1 MWQYSHEEAK
11 ELPLSP
17 ALGED
22 SDLWQQG
29 GQHLRLTQDEAR
41 LTTGRAAVWP
51 LSRVP
56 HTVLHQLPLHVEG
69 LPTLITGKHLVSC
82 VRLFV
87 LFQIAEIAEP

>member
-1 MWQYSHEEAK
+1 MREQWLMAASSSRVGPLHLTLDEAS
-11 ELPLSP
+11 LPL
-17 ALGED
+17 ANI
-22 SDLWQQG
+22 
-29 GQHLRLTQDEAR
+29 R

-69 LPTLITGKHLVSC
+69 LPTLITGEHLVSC

-87 LFQIAEIAEP
+87 LFQITEVAEP

>member
-1 MWQYSHEEAK
+1 MWHYSHTEAK
-11 ELPLSP
+11 ELPPCERTVAYGS
-17 ALGED
+17 
-22 SDLWQQG
+22 QQ
-29 GQHLRLTQDEAR
+29 QQDGPPPPLPLANIR

-69 LPTLITGKHLVSC
+69 LPTLITGEHLVSC

-87 LFQIAEIAEP
+87 LFQIAEVAEP